1 MGKAW
6 LSGSELLSES
16 INVGEEGVSVRGGE
30 GNLAAREAG
39 RGTG

>member
-16 INVGEEGVSVRGGE
+16 TSIGEEGVSVGGGE
-30 GNLAAREAG
+30 DSLAAREAG
-39 RGTG
+39 GGTG